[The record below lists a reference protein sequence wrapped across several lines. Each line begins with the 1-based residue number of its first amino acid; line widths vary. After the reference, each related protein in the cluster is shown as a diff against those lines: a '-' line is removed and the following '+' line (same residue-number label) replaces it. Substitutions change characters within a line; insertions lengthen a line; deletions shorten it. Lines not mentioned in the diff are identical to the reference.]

1 MDLKEINQRISDRSE
16 CFYWQ
21 TDRKVSS
28 EETAMIWKDRH
39 AAITNEEL
47 LNKINNEL
55 EEDKLAYIKAFD
67 ENAQTSLGNVNSI
80 RVGVLE
86 SGKEV
91 IIRCHP
97 KGVRNGYFYA
107 ESLASQIALENGLPA
122 YKTYCIHELEN
133 EEDISY
139 QVIEKLNGDT
149 VQFCLKKDLE
159 KEEQLV
165 IEMGKTMARLH
176 KIKVN
181 GFGPF
186 DNEQAKNGNLKGVHK
201 SLKDSINAGLEE
213 NLERLVTYNI
223 LTKEIADKMKTLF
236 DDNELLNSDISVL
249 IHNDFADWNLLT
261 DSNKITGI
269 IDWDECVGGHPIQEI
284 ACWSTFFDPERIKPF
299 LKGYFN
305 EVPKYDNFDEMFE
318 LMRLRYIISKMALRI
333 KRYTY
338 EQTPFL
344 KSMIEKGETNI
355 PTITLLEIAKALNV
369 HPKIFFDF
377 K

>member
-1 MDLKEINQRISDRSE
+1 MDLNEINQRISDRSD

-21 TDRKVSS
+21 TDRKISA
-28 EETAMIWKDRH
+28 EEAAMIWKDRH
-39 AAITNEEL
+39 SAITNDEL
-47 LNKINNEL
+47 LKNINSELKDNKL
-55 EEDKLAYIKAFD
+55 SYIKPFD

-107 ESLASQIALENGLPA
+107 ESLASNIALDNGIPA
-122 YKTYCIHELEN
+122 YKTYCIHELESDT
-133 EEDISY
+133 DISY
-139 QVIEKLNGDT
+139 QVIEKLDGDT
-149 VQFCLKKDLE
+149 VQFCLKSNPE

-165 IEMGKTMARLH
+165 IEMGKTMALLH
-176 KIKVN
+176 KIKVD

-186 DNEQAKNGNLKGVHK
+186 DNEQAKKGILVGKHK
-201 SLKDSINAGLEE
+201 SLKDSINAGLDE
-213 NLERLVTYNI
+213 NLERLVKYNI
-223 LTKEIADKMKTLF
+223 LDKEVADKIKKLF
-236 DDNELLNSDISVL
+236 EDNELLNSNDSVL

-261 DSNKITGI
+261 DGNTITGV
-269 IDWDECVGGHPIQEI
+269 IDWDECVAGNPIQEI

-299 LKGYFN
+299 LKGYFS
-305 EVPKYDNFDEMFE
+305 ETPMYDNFDEIFQ
-318 LMRLRYIISKMALRI
+318 LMRLRYTISKMALRI

-344 KSMIEKGETNI
+344 KSMLEKGEKH
-355 PTITLLEIAKALNV
+355 LEELF
-369 HPKIFFDF
+369 KIFNLT
-377 K
+377 KH

>member
-1 MDLKEINQRISDRSE
+1 MNLNEINQRISDRSD

-21 TDRKVSS
+21 TDRKISA
-28 EETAMIWKDRH
+28 EEAAMIWKDRH
-39 AAITNEEL
+39 SAITNEEL
-47 LNKINNEL
+47 LDKINLEL
-55 EEDKLAYIKAFD
+55 KDDKLAYIKQFD

-80 RVGVLE
+80 RVGILE

-107 ESLASQIALENGLPA
+107 ESLASNIALENGIPA
-122 YKTYCIHELEN
+122 YKTYCIHELGSED
-133 EEDISY
+133 DISY

-149 VQFCLKKDLE
+149 VQFYLKKTPE

-165 IEMGKTMARLH
+165 IEMGKTMALLH
-176 KIKVN
+176 KIKVT

-186 DNEQAKNGNLKGVHK
+186 DNEQAKNGKLVGKHK

-213 NLERLVTYNI
+213 NLERLVKYNI
-223 LTKEIADKMKTLF
+223 LTKEVADKMKTLF
-236 DDNELLNSDISVL
+236 DDNELLNLDMSVL

-261 DSNKITGI
+261 DGNTITGV
-269 IDWDECVGGHPIQEI
+269 IDWDECVAGNPIQEI
-284 ACWSTFFDPERIKPF
+284 ACWSTFFDPKRITPF
-299 LKGYFN
+299 LKGYFS
-305 EVPKYDNFDEMFE
+305 ETPIYDNFDELFQ
-318 LMRLRYIISKMALRI
+318 LMRLRYTISKMALRI

-344 KSMIEKGETNI
+344 KSMIEKGERH
-355 PTITLLEIAKALNV
+355 LEELSRIFNLKENEDIDTK
-369 HPKIFFDF
+369 KIR

>member
-1 MDLKEINQRISDRSE
+1 MNLNEINQRISDRLS

-21 TDRKVSS
+21 TDRRISA
-28 EETAMIWKDRH
+28 EEASMIWKDRH
-39 AAITNEEL
+39 SVITNEEL
-47 LNKINNEL
+47 LDKINSEL
-55 EEDKLAYIKAFD
+55 KDDKLAYIKPFD

-107 ESLASQIALENGLPA
+107 ESLASSIALENQIPA

-133 EEDISY
+133 ERDISY

-149 VQFCLKKDLE
+149 VQFCLKEHPE

-165 IEMGKTMARLH
+165 FEMGKTMANLH

-186 DNEQAKNGNLKGVHK
+186 DNEQAKDGTLIGIHK
-201 SLKDSINAGLEE
+201 SLKDSVNAGLEE
-213 NLERLVTYNI
+213 NLERLVKYNI
-223 LTKEIADKMKTLF
+223 LTKEIADKVKKLF
-236 DDNELLNSDISVL
+236 DNNELLNSDVSVL

-261 DSNKITGI
+261 DSNEITGI
-269 IDWDECVGGHPIQEI
+269 IDWDECVAGNPIQEI

-299 LKGYFN
+299 LKGYFS
-305 EVPKYDNFDEMFE
+305 ETPIYDNFDEMFQ
-318 LMRLRYIISKMALRI
+318 LMRLRYTISKMALRI

-344 KSMIEKGETNI
+344 KSMIEKGEKQ
-355 PTITLLEIAKALNV
+355 LDELS
-369 HPKIFFDF
+369 KIFNLSDSNIRRN
-377 K
+377 

>member
-1 MDLKEINQRISDRSE
+1 MNLNEINQRISDRSD

-21 TDRKVSS
+21 TDRKISA
-28 EETAMIWKDRH
+28 EEAAMIWKDRH
-39 AAITNEEL
+39 SAISNEEL
-47 LNKINNEL
+47 LTKINSEL
-55 EEDKLAYIKAFD
+55 KDDKLAYIKPFD

-107 ESLASQIALENGLPA
+107 ESLASNIALDNGIPA
-122 YKTYCIHELEN
+122 YKTYCIHELESDT
-133 EEDISY
+133 DISY
-139 QVIEKLNGDT
+139 QVIEKLDGDT
-149 VQFCLKKDLE
+149 VQFCLKGNPE

-165 IEMGKTMARLH
+165 IETGKTMALLH
-176 KIKVN
+176 KIKVD

-186 DNEQAKNGNLKGVHK
+186 DNEQAKKGILVGKHK
-201 SLKDSINAGLEE
+201 SLKDSINAGLDE
-213 NLERLVTYNI
+213 NLERLVKYNI
-223 LTKEIADKMKTLF
+223 LDKEVADKIKKLF
-236 DDNELLNSDISVL
+236 EDNELLNSNDSVL

-261 DSNKITGI
+261 DGNTITGV
-269 IDWDECVGGHPIQEI
+269 IDWDECVAGNPIQEI

-299 LKGYFN
+299 LKGYFS
-305 EVPKYDNFDEMFE
+305 ETPMYDNFDEIFQ
-318 LMRLRYIISKMALRI
+318 LMRLRYTISKMALRI

-344 KSMIEKGETNI
+344 KSMLEKGEKH
-355 PTITLLEIAKALNV
+355 LEELF
-369 HPKIFFDF
+369 KIFNLT
-377 K
+377 KH

>member
-1 MDLKEINQRISDRSE
+1 MNLNEINHRISDRSD

-21 TDRKVSS
+21 TDRKISA
-28 EETAMIWKDRH
+28 EEAAMIWKDRH
-39 AAITNEEL
+39 SAITNEEL
-47 LNKINNEL
+47 LININSEL
-55 EEDKLAYIKAFD
+55 KEDKLAYIKPFD

-107 ESLASQIALENGLPA
+107 ESLASNIALDNGIPA
-122 YKTYCIHELEN
+122 YKTYCIHELESEN
-133 EEDISY
+133 DISY
-139 QVIEKLNGDT
+139 QVIEKLDGDT
-149 VQFCLKKDLE
+149 VQFYLKGNPE

-165 IEMGKTMARLH
+165 IEMGKTMALLH
-176 KIKVN
+176 KIKVD

-186 DNEQAKNGNLKGVHK
+186 DNDQAKEGVLVGKHK
-201 SLKDSINAGLEE
+201 SLKDSINAGLDE
-213 NLERLVTYNI
+213 NLERLVKYNI
-223 LTKEIADKMKTLF
+223 LDKEVAEKIKELF
-236 DDNELLNSDISVL
+236 EDNELLNSNESVL

-261 DSNKITGI
+261 DGNTITGV
-269 IDWDECVGGHPIQEI
+269 IDWDECVAGNPIQEI

-299 LKGYFN
+299 LKGYFS
-305 EVPKYDNFDEMFE
+305 ETPMYDNFDEMFQ
-318 LMRLRYIISKMALRI
+318 LMRLRYTISKMALRI

-344 KSMIEKGETNI
+344 KSMLEKGEKH
-355 PTITLLEIAKALNV
+355 LEELF
-369 HPKIFFDF
+369 KIFNLT
-377 K
+377 KH

>member
-344 KSMIEKGETNI
+344 KSMIEKGEKH
-355 PTITLLEIAKALNV
+355 LEELMD
-369 HPKIFFDF
+369 IFNLR
-377 K
+377 

>member
-28 EETAMIWKDRH
+28 EEAAMIWKDRH
-39 AAITNEEL
+39 SAITNEEL

-107 ESLASQIALENGLPA
+107 ESLASQIALENELPA
-122 YKTYCIHELEN
+122 YKTYLIHELEN
-133 EEDISY
+133 ESDISY
-139 QVIEKLNGDT
+139 QIIEKLNGNT
-149 VQFCLKKDLE
+149 VQFYLKE
-159 KEEQLV
+159 HPEMEEQLV
-165 IEMGKTMARLH
+165 IEIGKTMAKLH
-176 KIKVN
+176 KIKTN

-186 DNEQAKNGNLKGVHK
+186 DNEQAKNGNLKGKHQ

-236 DDNELLNSDISVL
+236 NDNELLNSDISVL

-344 KSMIEKGETNI
+344 KSMIEKGEKH
-355 PTITLLEIAKALNV
+355 LEELMD
-369 HPKIFFDF
+369 IFNLR
-377 K
+377 

>member
-28 EETAMIWKDRH
+28 EETAMIWKNRH

-344 KSMIEKGETNI
+344 KSMIEKGEKH
-355 PTITLLEIAKALNV
+355 LEELMD
-369 HPKIFFDF
+369 IFNLR
-377 K
+377 

>member
-107 ESLASQIALENGLPA
+107 ESLASQIALENGLVFM
-122 YKTYCIHELEN
+122 N
-133 EEDISY
+133 
-139 QVIEKLNGDT
+139 
-149 VQFCLKKDLE
+149 
-159 KEEQLV
+159 
-165 IEMGKTMARLH
+165 
-176 KIKVN
+176 
-181 GFGPF
+181 
-186 DNEQAKNGNLKGVHK
+186 
-201 SLKDSINAGLEE
+201 
-213 NLERLVTYNI
+213 
-223 LTKEIADKMKTLF
+223 
-236 DDNELLNSDISVL
+236 
-249 IHNDFADWNLLT
+249 
-261 DSNKITGI
+261 
-269 IDWDECVGGHPIQEI
+269 
-284 ACWSTFFDPERIKPF
+284 
-299 LKGYFN
+299 
-305 EVPKYDNFDEMFE
+305 
-318 LMRLRYIISKMALRI
+318 
-333 KRYTY
+333 
-338 EQTPFL
+338 
-344 KSMIEKGETNI
+344 
-355 PTITLLEIAKALNV
+355 
-369 HPKIFFDF
+369 
-377 K
+377 

>member
-1 MDLKEINQRISDRSE
+1 MNLNEINQRISDRSDS
-16 CFYWQ
+16 FYWQ
-21 TDRKVSS
+21 TDRKISA
-28 EETAMIWKDRH
+28 EEAALIWKDRH
-39 AAITNEEL
+39 SAITNEEL
-47 LNKINNEL
+47 LDKINVDLKDN
-55 EEDKLAYIKAFD
+55 KLAYIKTFD

-86 SGKEV
+86 NGKEV

-97 KGVRNGYFYA
+97 KGVRNGYFYV
-107 ESLASQIALENGLPA
+107 ESLASQTALENGLPT
-122 YKTYCIHELEN
+122 YKTYLIHELES
-133 EEDISY
+133 EGDIPY

-149 VQFCLKKDLE
+149 VQFYLKE
-159 KEEQLV
+159 HPENEEQLV
-165 IEMGKTMARLH
+165 MEMGKTMARLH

-181 GFGPF
+181 GFGSF
-186 DNEQAKNGNLKGVHK
+186 DNEQAKNGNLKGIHK

-236 DDNELLNSDISVL
+236 DDNELLNSGMSVL

-261 DSNKITGI
+261 DGNTITGM
-269 IDWDECVGGHPIQEI
+269 IDWDECVAGNPIQEI

-299 LKGYFN
+299 LKGYFS
-305 EVPKYDNFDEMFE
+305 ETPRYDNFDGMFQ
-318 LMRLRYIISKMALRI
+318 LMRLRYTISKMALRI

-344 KSMIEKGETNI
+344 KGMIEKGEKH
-355 PTITLLEIAKALNV
+355 LEELSEIFNLNSTSI
-369 HPKIFFDF
+369 K
-377 K
+377 KK

>member
-47 LNKINNEL
+47 LSKINTEL
-55 EEDKLAYIKAFD
+55 KNDKLAYIKAFD

-86 SGKEV
+86 SGKKV

-97 KGVRNGYFYA
+97 KGVKNGYFYA
-107 ESLASQIALENGLPA
+107 ESLASQIALENELPA
-122 YKTYCIHELEN
+122 YKTYLIHELEN
-133 EEDISY
+133 ESDISY
-139 QVIEKLNGDT
+139 QIIEKLNGNT
-149 VQFCLKKDLE
+149 VQFYLKE
-159 KEEQLV
+159 HPEMEEQLV

-236 DDNELLNSDISVL
+236 NDNELLNSDISVL

-344 KSMIEKGETNI
+344 KSMIEKGEKH
-355 PTITLLEIAKALNV
+355 LEELMD
-369 HPKIFFDF
+369 IFNLR
-377 K
+377 